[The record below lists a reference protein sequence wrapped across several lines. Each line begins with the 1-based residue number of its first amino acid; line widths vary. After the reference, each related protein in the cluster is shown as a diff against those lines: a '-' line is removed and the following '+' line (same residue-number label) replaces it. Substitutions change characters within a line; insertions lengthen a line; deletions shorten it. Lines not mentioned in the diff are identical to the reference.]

1 MASINGKERIHCC
14 HTFRRWSWISSCHST
29 VSFQSSC
36 INTLIGRTYGDR
48 NPRGSNSKLMVER
61 ILRLVAGLSV
71 GTVLRQKTSLSAS
84 QCRPNVDWSAVC
96 LVRGWG
102 LGWPYLVMAVP
113 AELLFDCSSIAQEFG
128 EMETTFLQ
136 HSSEL
141 NSKVSS
147 LINSGSRLKEV
158 VNIKATRNS
167 SETCVRY
174 FFHSHQLFASSLVW
188 ATGGGGCTT

>member
-113 AELLFDCSSIAQEFG
+113 AELLFDCSSIALRLLKNLVRWKPPSF
-128 EMETTFLQ
+128 
-136 HSSEL
+136 SIA
-141 NSKVSS
+141 VSLTARS
-147 LINSGSRLKEV
+147 
-158 VNIKATRNS
+158 A
-167 SETCVRY
+167 
-174 FFHSHQLFASSLVW
+174 ASSTVEVDLRRSS
-188 ATGGGGCTT
+188 T